1 MSSLELAAVGNCSI
15 AALIDSRA
23 CIVWGCF
30 PRLDGDPAFCALVN
44 GAGAGETSAED
55 QEGGGYFSIEL
66 EGCCH
71 ISSAYVENTAVL
83 STTMSDDH
91 GNVLEVIDL
100 APRFIEHER
109 TFRPPLL
116 LRRIIPISGRPRIK
130 VRLRPLF
137 DKGATRPDI
146 TRGSNHVRF
155 ISADQALRLTSN
167 APISYVL
174 DETPFVVD
182 RPLELFFGSDE
193 RIQSDIGRLGR
204 ELHERTVAFWQTWV
218 RSLSIPF
225 DWQEATIRAAIALK
239 ICNFEETGAVVAALT
254 TSIPEAPG
262 TARNWDYRFCW
273 LRDAYFVINALN
285 RLGATRT
292 MENYIRYI
300 NDVADD
306 AIPDRLRPVYG
317 ITRNGNLDEV
327 SAEALA
333 GYRGFGPVRFGNAAY
348 EQVQNDVY
356 GSVILASTHAFFDRR
371 LERRSDGLLFER
383 LENLGVQAVES
394 FDKPDAGPWELR
406 TSSSVHTFSGLM
418 CWAAC
423 DRLAKIA
430 ARIGRTERA
439 RYWRAR
445 ADQLHRV
452 TSVRAWSVRRGTF
465 VSTFEG
471 NGLDASL
478 LLMAELGFIE
488 PKDPR
493 FLATVT
499 AIEHELKRDGL
510 LYRYTTEDDFGFP
523 STAFVICSFW
533 YVNALAAIGRQQEAR
548 ELFEQLLKRRN
559 SFGLLFEDID
569 ARTGEL
575 WGNFPQTYSM
585 VGLINSAVKLSRRW
599 EDML

>member
-1 MSSLELAAVGNCSI
+1 MSSLELAAIGNCSI
-15 AALIDSRA
+15 AALVDRSAR
-23 CIVWGCF
+23 IVWGCF
-30 PRLDGDPAFCALVN
+30 PRIDGDPAFCSLVD
-44 GAGAGETSAED
+44 AASAD
-55 QEGGGYFSIEL
+55 ANCGGGQGGGFFSIEL
-66 EGCCH
+66 EGCRH
-71 ISSAYVENTAVL
+71 TSSAYVENTAVL
-83 STTMSDDH
+83 STTMADDR

-100 APRFIEHER
+100 APRFIEYER
-109 TFRPPLL
+109 TFRPPTL
-116 LRRIIPISGRPRIK
+116 LRRLIPIAGRPRIK

-137 DKGATRPDI
+137 DKGATKPVI
-146 TRGSNHVRF
+146 TRGSNHLRF
-155 ISADQALRLTSN
+155 VSADQALRLTTN
-167 APISYVL
+167 APLSYIL
-174 DETPFVVD
+174 DETAFVVD
-182 RPLELFFGSDE
+182 SPLELFFGSDE
-193 RIQSDIGRLGR
+193 RIQSDIGRAGR
-204 ELHERTVAFWQTWV
+204 ELHERTVAFWQNWV

-225 DWQEATIRAAIALK
+225 DWQEATIRAAITLK

-262 TARNWDYRFCW
+262 TSRNWDYRFCW

-317 ITRNGNLDEV
+317 ITRDGNLGEET
-327 SAEALA
+327 AGALS
-333 GYRGFGPVRFGNAAY
+333 GYRGLGPVRFGNAAY

-356 GSVILASTHAFFDRR
+356 GSVVLASTHAFFDRR
-371 LERRSDGLLFER
+371 LSRRGDGLLFER
-383 LENLGVQAVES
+383 LENLGAQAVEA

-406 TSSSVHTFSGLM
+406 NSSSVHTFSGLM

-430 ARIGRTERA
+430 TGIGKTERG

-452 TSVRAWSVRRGTF
+452 TIERAWSPRRGTF
-465 VSTFEG
+465 TSTFG
-471 NGLDASL
+471 GDGLDSSL
-478 LLMAELGFIE
+478 LLMGELGFIE

-493 FLATVT
+493 FLATVA
-499 AIEHELKRDGL
+499 AIERDLKRDGL
-510 LYRYTTEDDFGFP
+510 LFRYTSEDDFGVP

-533 YVNALAAIGRQQEAR
+533 YVNALASIGRQEEAR
-548 ELFEQLLKRRN
+548 ELFEQLLRRRN
-559 SFGLLFEDID
+559 SFGLLSEDID
-569 ARTGEL
+569 GRTGEL